1 MHLYNH
7 DLNPLCRNNYLYVAR
22 EEPEP
27 QGEGLA
33 EHSAQAKCFRL
44 HVCLFFYKIRDSA
57 GVWVSLQ
64 TVEISPSFVFI

>member
-7 DLNPLCRNNYLYVAR
+7 DLNPLCVNNYLYVAR

-33 EHSAQAKCFRL
+33 ELSAQAKRFRL
-44 HVCLFFYKIRDSA
+44 HVCLFYKIRDSL